1 VPARIG
7 RVPALVIPF
16 AIAVVLAVLPWLGMG
31 VYWNQEIVLTIGLA
45 LLASGLNFSFGFAGE
60 LALGQVAVYAVG
72 AYVSGYVAL
81 NVTADI
87 FVSLLCAIAAALI
100 IGLISGYPGLRLGG
114 WALAMTSFFL
124 VLLVPDLVNI
134 FQKYTNGTIGLV
146 GIPPLTL
153 AGYPLDQN
161 EYYLC
166 ALVIGTLW
174 FVVFRNLV
182 TSRHGKALLVL
193 RRSPVLASSLGIGVK
208 PLKLKAYA
216 IGAVPCGIAGVLY
229 ANLNHFVSPANPG
242 PFTITTAIAV
252 LAASVLGGST
262 SVYGTLAGAAVLQL
276 GPLRLTSFNLY
287 TDAVDGAFLIVFG
300 ILLSDGLA
308 GLCTRLLARW
318 ARRRSAQAGGVAGG
332 VGTDGTPGV
341 AGAARTASA
350 AAAAAGTGRE
360 RLAGPLSGA
369 TLEVDSVSKRF
380 GGNAALSEVSLRA
393 APGRVT
399 ALIGPNGSGKTTLLN
414 MVCGFYRIDAGRI
427 SLDGVSVAARPP
439 HKVAAAGVART
450 FQTPIIP
457 KGLTVA
463 ETVATGRY
471 ATAYTGMASS
481 VLRLRG
487 HWRNE
492 RADREAAR
500 RALAVTGI
508 AHLADEDAESQPL
521 GVRRLI
527 EVARLVAADPKVV
540 LFDEVASGLDD
551 DEVADLGEIVRELA
565 AAGGTVILVE
575 HNFGLVL
582 DVADEIYVLANGQVV
597 ASGPPAEIRS
607 HPAVLREYLGVT
619 AGELQELDRLAE
631 LGAGAGAGGA
641 GGELNGAQP

>member
-7 RVPALVIPF
+7 RVPAFVVPLGL
-16 AIAVVLAVLPWLGMG
+16 AVVLAVLPWLGLG
-31 VYWNQEIVLTIGLA
+31 IYWNQEIVLTIGLA
-45 LLASGLNFSFGFAGE
+45 LLASGLNLSFGFAGE

-72 AYVSGYVAL
+72 AYVSGYIAL
-81 NVTADI
+81 NVTADL
-87 FVSLLCAIAAALI
+87 FVSLLCAIAGALV

-134 FQKYTNGTIGLV
+134 FGKYTNGTVGLV
-146 GIPPLTL
+146 GLPPLTL
-153 AGYPLDQN
+153 FGYELDSN
-161 EYYLC
+161 AWYLF
-166 ALVIGTLW
+166 AVIIGALW
-174 FVVFRNLV
+174 FAVFRNLV

-193 RRSPVLASSLGIGVK
+193 RRSPVLASSLGIGVSS
-208 PLKLKAYA
+208 LKLKAYA

-262 SVYGTLAGAAVLQL
+262 SVYGVLAGAAVLQL

-287 TDAVDGAFLIVFG
+287 TDAVDGAFLIAFG

-308 GLCTRLLARW
+308 GLGSRLLARW
-318 ARRRSAQAGGVAGG
+318 GRRRGTPAAQAPAAARRQ
-332 VGTDGTPGV
+332 P
-341 AGAARTASA
+341 
-350 AAAAAGTGRE
+350 
-360 RLAGPLSGA
+360 LAGPLAGA
-369 TLEVDSVSKRF
+369 ILEVHEVGKRF
-380 GGNAALSEVSLRA
+380 GGNAALSGVSLRA
-393 APGRVT
+393 EPGQVT

-414 MVCGFYRIDAGRI
+414 MICGFYKIDAGRI
-427 SLDGVSVAARPP
+427 SLDGVSIGGRSPHRVAR
-439 HKVAAAGVART
+439 AGVART
-450 FQTPIIP
+450 FQTPIVP

-471 ATAYTGMASS
+471 ATAYTPMVSS
-481 VLRLRG
+481 VLRLPG
-487 HWRNE
+487 HRRNE
-492 RADREAAR
+492 RADADAAR

-508 AHLADEDAESQPL
+508 ADLAEADAESQPL
-521 GVRRLI
+521 GIRRLI
-527 EVARLVAADPKVV
+527 EVARLIAAEPRVV

-551 DEVADLGEIVRELA
+551 DEVADLAEIVRELA

-582 DVADEIYVLANGQVV
+582 EVADEICVLASGQVV

-619 AGELQELDRLAE
+619 AGELAELDRLAGP
-631 LGAGAGAGGA
+631 GADTGGP
-641 GGELNGAQP
+641 GPERNGARP